1 MFSEE
6 HATPK
11 SDSVDVI
18 KLKNITHIF
27 NEGQPNEY
35 KLFENFNL
43 TIPDIPNR
51 GQLVSIMGASGCGKS
66 QMLKVIAGLNKF
78 QKGTVEIYGKEIG
91 DNHSFP
97 MVFQT
102 YSNYEWYTVLE
113 NVMIPMLIRNVD
125 KATAEQKALA
135 LLEEVGLKEH
145 AYKYPA
151 KLSGG
156 QQQRVAIARCLACN
170 SQIILL
176 DEATGALDI
185 KMKREVQNIILK
197 IFYEM
202 KTDPTIINVSHS
214 VEEVC
219 YISNKVIILEANPCR
234 IFKEIDIHYTG
245 EETRQ
250 RGEWLFETQEY
261 ANYVRMITNYMDEI
275 CK

>member
-102 YSNYEWYTVLE
+102 YSKN
-113 NVMIPMLIRNVD
+113 
-125 KATAEQKALA
+125 
-135 LLEEVGLKEH
+135 
-145 AYKYPA
+145 
-151 KLSGG
+151 
-156 QQQRVAIARCLACN
+156 
-170 SQIILL
+170 LL
-176 DEATGALDI
+176 DT
-185 KMKREVQNIILK
+185 
-197 IFYEM
+197 
-202 KTDPTIINVSHS
+202 
-214 VEEVC
+214 
-219 YISNKVIILEANPCR
+219 
-234 IFKEIDIHYTG
+234 
-245 EETRQ
+245 
-250 RGEWLFETQEY
+250 
-261 ANYVRMITNYMDEI
+261 
-275 CK
+275 